1 MQLNNKYIMFN
12 FFKSKSTPKP
22 LEITDANFNELIFNY
37 DKPVLLDFKA
47 SWCQPCQVMI
57 SLLNRLAKDEE
68 IQHKIRLGVVDI
80 DTNPAL
86 AKHFS
91 IQSVPTLLFIYDKKV
106 KDKHNGLIPYP
117 SLKEKTLDFIED
129 FS

>member
-1 MQLNNKYIMFN
+1 MFN
-12 FFKSKSTPKP
+12 IFKSKPTPKP

-37 DKPVLLDFKA
+37 DKPVILEFKA

-57 SLLNRLAKDEE
+57 SLFNRLAKEEE
-68 IQHKIRLGVVDI
+68 IQDKIRLGVVDI
-80 DTNPAL
+80 DMNPAL
-86 AKHFS
+86 ANHFS
-91 IQSVPTLLFIYDKKV
+91 IKSVPTLLFIHNKSV

-117 SLKEKTLDFIED
+117 ILKEKTLSFIED